1 MKPPFA
7 NSTYKPQSA
16 IPRSLGNAQSRTS
29 AIPAAPAYGNTT
41 NVNGAQTAVGGMSA
55 VTPTMPTAASPS
67 VPSASPVPS
76 AAYPGGNVPGIAS
89 YYRNSALNSYQTPQS
104 PLTPSSA
111 PVDPSKQPTAGQIYA
126 MQIPTDQAGMSN
138 RLANQNPQYA
148 GMQQRLASQ
157 LPGLQADQAA
167 VADGRAVNMGG
178 YSEGQTVRFN
188 KTPGMAESSALAQR
202 GRENSEVRAKY
213 DDPNLIARRNAF
225 SAEKKERHQ
234 AFKDAN
240 GGLNYKQMDR
250 LEDSRR
256 AIERNVKAG
265 RISRSEANE
274 RMEGLASRA
283 MSRAN
288 PSSSAR
294 PADAPDR
301 VRLPDGQLPQAT
313 REKAATTAKNLTN
326 PTYQGP
332 SVEFNQS
339 AEVVR
344 SIGLTNDMSAG
355 EAMNRIKA
363 SPFPLEDPEAAKRTA
378 MAYKRY
384 WGSKRDADKDWTNVA
399 ATNLYGDDKQFL
411 AMMNELAET
420 PDDEVDK
427 WIAKYSGH
435 LAARGAKPE
444 PQDNPGYGFGS
455 F

>member
-55 VTPTMPTAASPS
+55 VAPTMPTAASPS
-67 VPSASPVPS
+67 VPSASPAPS

-148 GMQQRLASQ
+148 GMQQRFASQ
-157 LPGLQADQAA
+157 LPGLLADQAA
-167 VADGRAVNMGG
+167 VQQGRAFNMGG
-178 YSEGQTVRFN
+178 YGEGQTVHISKAPGQF
-188 KTPGMAESSALAQR
+188 TPHPRPGSGIIQSGPLR
-202 GRENSEVRAKY
+202 GKSHDSPEAK
-213 DDPNLIARRNAF
+213 ARRSAF
-225 SAEKKERHQ
+225 AAEKAEKHQ

-240 GGLNYKQMDR
+240 GGLSYKHMDR
-250 LEDSRR
+250 LENSRR

-265 RISRSEANE
+265 RISRSEANQ
-274 RMEGLASRA
+274 RMEGLLSRA
-283 MSRAN
+283 MSRAK

-294 PADAPDR
+294 PSDAPDR

-313 REKAATTAKNLTN
+313 REKAATTAENLTN

-344 SIGLTNDMSAG
+344 SLGLTSDMSRYDALSQIQS
-355 EAMNRIKA
+355 A
-363 SPFPLEDPEAAKRTA
+363 PFPVGDPAAAKRTA
-378 MAYKRY
+378 MAYKQY
-384 WGSKRDADKDWTNVA
+384 WGSMRDADSEWTPA
-399 ATNLYGDDKQFL
+399 SDQSSMIK
-411 AMMNELAET
+411 MMNELAET
-420 PDDEVDK
+420 PDDKIEEWVRK
-427 WIAKYSGH
+427 NSEK
-435 LAARGAKPE
+435 LKMFGADSPSTIPSE
-444 PQDNPGYGFGS
+444 PGYGFGLN
-455 F
+455 